1 MPNINFQRPN
11 PKCPSLGPCFPP
23 PGAPNT
29 GCPLPPNWQTCC
41 HRSVIKTN
49 SPCLQ
54 NSFSWKVSALL
65 YNKNTK
71 HFLQFKSMFGRE
83 PLSQA
88 QQEIR
93 APTIENIGNCQIW
106 VILIDYLTCISIQPI
121 MHWFDSRI
129 IQFTL
134 FCMVCVLNTFIYIRF
149 HRLVNFFVHPSKD
162 SVLQCSLNHNG
173 EHLQP
178 WHCSN

>member
-11 PKCPSLGPCFPP
+11 PKCPPWDPASRPQEPQTQD
-23 PGAPNT
+23 APF
-29 GCPLPPNWQTCC
+29 PPNWQTCC

-65 YNKNTK
+65 YKNTK
-71 HFLQFKSMFGRE
+71 HFLQFKSMFGRA
-83 PLSQA
+83 PLSQV

-121 MHWFDSRI
+121 MQWFDSRI

-134 FCMVCVLNTFIYIRF
+134 FCMVCVLNTFIYVYPLSSACELFRSPFKRF
-149 HRLVNFFVHPSKD
+149 CS
-162 SVLQCSLNHNG
+162 SVFTQS
-173 EHLQP
+173 Q
-178 WHCSN
+178 W